1 MALCR
6 AAKEPTRELEL
17 STSENNKKQR
27 ETPREQGYIT
37 WLPELRGRP
46 GVLGDA
52 SAAHGER
59 YSLLAL
65 RLSEAQESN
74 SYFWKKKN
82 TRKRIKHAPKH
93 KRIKHAQENAYKS
106 THLLF
111 FFLTIYACSSSL
123 LCTIGCGQRDL
134 ERDRE
139 RDGAR

>member
-27 ETPREQGYIT
+27 ETPREQRYIT
-37 WLPELRGRP
+37 WLPEPRGRP

-74 SYFWKKKN
+74 SYFWKKK
-82 TRKRIKHAPKH
+82 
-93 KRIKHAQENAYKS
+93 KHAQEDK
-106 THLLF
+106 
-111 FFLTIYACSSSL
+111 
-123 LCTIGCGQRDL
+123 
-134 ERDRE
+134 
-139 RDGAR
+139 ARAKAQEDKARAGKRL